1 MNFILKII
9 IIKLFYFLKFP
20 YAFALHF
27 APIKSALHPL
37 GWAIQL
43 LEWLFL
49 YLNRIFGRNLP
60 HKPYKHLN
68 KY

>member
-1 MNFILKII
+1 
-9 IIKLFYFLKFP
+9 
-20 YAFALHF
+20 LHF